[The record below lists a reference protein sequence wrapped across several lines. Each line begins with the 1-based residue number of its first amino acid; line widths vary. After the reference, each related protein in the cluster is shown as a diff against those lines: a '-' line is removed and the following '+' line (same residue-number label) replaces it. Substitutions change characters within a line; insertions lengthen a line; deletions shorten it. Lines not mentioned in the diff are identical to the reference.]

1 MMRDGTDVLAA
12 GALRAAR
19 QRKEPRRL
27 SLCPYEEWTKGV
39 SKCAEG
45 IIKATGE
52 IRVLNP
58 RETSRMSGHIE
69 PARAVRA
76 PGAWFPQTEAAEC
89 PVSA

>member
-1 MMRDGTDVLAA
+1 MP
-12 GALRAAR
+12 AR

-39 SKCAEG
+39 SKCAEA
-45 IIKATGE
+45 IIKAPGE
-52 IRVLNP
+52 IRTLNP
-58 RETSRMSGHIE
+58 RETSRMSGHIA

>member
-1 MMRDGTDVLAA
+1 MP
-12 GALRAAR
+12 AR

-27 SLCPYEEWTKGV
+27 SLCLYEEWTKGV
-39 SKCAEG
+39 SKCAEA
-45 IIKATGE
+45 IIKATAE

-58 RETSRMSGHIE
+58 RETSRMSGHIA